1 MFGKAVSS
9 LARQRQQ
16 QQSSSGFSHSNA
28 SMWCRG
34 ISVWFPVAGFVV
46 ALALF
51 VDNTGSFTP
60 STPASQ
66 HRSHVMQSFLGN
78 NEGQSAA
85 QKEREKV
92 MEMSSLAGARAIAKL
107 DLEER
112 TKRAMLAEVIED
124 RIFEL
129 VDELE
134 LFVAKNNGLV
144 DAPETIRVRAM
155 EMAKETKSLQVQY
168 DDLVNGRPS
177 LLLELDSIG
186 KE

>member
-1 MFGKAVSS
+1 
-9 LARQRQQ
+9 
-16 QQSSSGFSHSNA
+16 
-28 SMWCRG
+28 MWL
-34 ISVWFPVAGFVV
+34 PVAGFVV
-46 ALALF
+46 ALLA
-51 VDNTGSFTP
+51 DITWSFTP
-60 STPASQ
+60 PATVQ
-66 HRSHVMQSFLGN
+66 APHHRSHAVQSFHGN

-85 QKEREKV
+85 QKEREV

-129 VDELE
+129 TDELE

-144 DAPETIRVRAM
+144 DAPESIRMQAM

-177 LLLELDSIG
+177 LLLELDSVG